1 MDSTGGPC
9 LGLHLSDLQHLAKD
23 ILTSVRGPF
32 ITIFSHSTGRRDRIN
47 CCHITHRISHMGSR
61 LIPFYCFC
69 YKTHNRFSPFFI
81 IAFGYDKPVI
91 FKCFLALYTMSQ
103 ISMLIISNQGEFIVY
118 INKMNIVKSLL
129 NALHFY
135 LEVRKN
141 EIHISML
148 KGYMQ

>member
-1 MDSTGGPC
+1 
-9 LGLHLSDLQHLAKD
+9 
-23 ILTSVRGPF
+23 
-32 ITIFSHSTGRRDRIN
+32 
-47 CCHITHRISHMGSR
+47 
-61 LIPFYCFC
+61 
-69 YKTHNRFSPFFI
+69 
-81 IAFGYDKPVI
+81 
-91 FKCFLALYTMSQ
+91 MSQ